1 MNKTIKGKVI
11 FVTALVLFFFVV
23 FSFIVSYLFYSNA
36 LTLSGG
42 DTSEGH
48 TQFFIIFSCAEIIV
62 ALIGVVL
69 CGALAENFI
78 AKPLQEMNRVISD
91 VVYRPD
97 NQKPDVTDYSEMN
110 KHLKELEVST
120 GDEIEELYHN
130 LQKFQMD
137 VNEYILSVKEKDW
150 ESEHDNMTMLSNRI
164 KFDRRKE
171 EVYPFVDSIYIACLD
186 IINLSIVNTKL
197 STQAG
202 DSIISKVARELRRI
216 SCDTIHTYRL
226 NEDNFLVVMCG
237 YQEEEAIAML
247 TRWNERVGRL
257 NRVTDSFDCR
267 VVWGGSYGEGD
278 FSVDD
283 IFKRAD
289 AEMYC
294 QKMILKNEI
303 KSIS

>member
-23 FSFIVSYLFYSNA
+23 FSIIVSYLFYSNA

-186 IINLSIVNTKL
+186 IINLSI
-197 STQAG
+197 
-202 DSIISKVARELRRI
+202 
-216 SCDTIHTYRL
+216 
-226 NEDNFLVVMCG
+226 
-237 YQEEEAIAML
+237 
-247 TRWNERVGRL
+247 
-257 NRVTDSFDCR
+257 
-267 VVWGGSYGEGD
+267 GGG
-278 FSVDD
+278 
-283 IFKRAD
+283 IMK
-289 AEMYC
+289 
-294 QKMILKNEI
+294 K
-303 KSIS
+303 

>member
-11 FVTALVLFFFVV
+11 FVIALVLFFFVV
-23 FSFIVSYLFYSNA
+23 FSIIVSYLFYSNA
-36 LTLSGG
+36 LTLGGG

-91 VVYRPD
+91 VVYRPE
-97 NQKPDVTDYSEMN
+97 NQKPDVTDYTEMN

-197 STQAG
+197 STQA
-202 DSIISKVARELRRI
+202 
-216 SCDTIHTYRL
+216 
-226 NEDNFLVVMCG
+226 
-237 YQEEEAIAML
+237 
-247 TRWNERVGRL
+247 
-257 NRVTDSFDCR
+257 
-267 VVWGGSYGEGD
+267 
-278 FSVDD
+278 
-283 IFKRAD
+283 
-289 AEMYC
+289 
-294 QKMILKNEI
+294 
-303 KSIS
+303 